1 MKRRQ
6 LESYAVEM
14 QDGQVIFFE
23 ATRAHIC
30 RGRLV
35 FRVGLRLVG
44 AVERGEWTRFVAGLT
59 PGDLRD
65 ND

>member
-14 QDGQVIFFE
+14 QDGVVVFFE
-23 ATRAHIC
+23 AVRVHIW
-30 RGRLV
+30 RGRLL

-44 AVERGEWTRFVAGLT
+44 AVERGEWARFVVGLT
-59 PGDLRD
+59 PGDLRQ